1 VKNLIESVTS
11 PLLFL
16 NKERKI
22 QLANS
27 SFERLSGYSKSELVG
42 KNIEEIGL
50 KVDLKGHIEQ
60 EWKIK
65 DGHKLLVSID
75 CNQSE
80 DNFLLTFEDRT
91 ERSQLIELINE
102 LKLKERTSKGLIIRT
117 GFLSKKVVE
126 GDLTQRIHV
135 ENLPSWMAPM
145 GKNINKMISSIEW
158 HEKEIIKS
166 KRFSDSIIRYWPNE
180 GSLLTLDGTRIKTN
194 LCAERLSSYT
204 DEELKNTKLEKIY
217 AKEDSDKIRD
227 AFEEC
232 KKTGFSAC
240 EATSIERDGSKIPR
254 ILSFGA
260 IRDEKGDVTNILG
273 SSTDITELR
282 EREEEITRTKTYFE
296 TLLEGVATPIW
307 LFDLDGAVTYANST
321 SEEILGYKK
330 EECVGN
336 SLDEFLSK
344 FIHTKEI
351 PEAKQLIKEGTML
364 EKKIR
369 TRVYSLLSKEGAEI
383 LTLVSYVPI
392 VNPKGERMGL
402 IITATDI
409 SELRNTQ
416 EELDETKQFASSL
429 FSNFSLPA
437 SLFNTIGERLDVN
450 KASVRF
456 FKRCRED
463 LIGAKLEDLY
473 EKEDTFKLLDALS
486 ECKKYGQ
493 GTCEVTA
500 IKGDGTRV
508 PAISYFSPIEN
519 KLGEVTRIIGVLHI
533 A

>member
-1 VKNLIESVTS
+1 
-11 PLLFL
+11 
-16 NKERKI
+16 
-22 QLANS
+22 
-27 SFERLSGYSKSELVG
+27 
-42 KNIEEIGL
+42 
-50 KVDLKGHIEQ
+50 
-60 EWKIK
+60 
-65 DGHKLLVSID
+65 
-75 CNQSE
+75 
-80 DNFLLTFEDRT
+80 
-91 ERSQLIELINE
+91 
-102 LKLKERTSKGLIIRT
+102 
-117 GFLSKKVVE
+117 
-126 GDLTQRIHV
+126 
-135 ENLPSWMAPM
+135 
-145 GKNINKMISSIEW
+145 
-158 HEKEIIKS
+158 
-166 KRFSDSIIRYWPNE
+166 
-180 GSLLTLDGTRIKTN
+180 
-194 LCAERLSSYT
+194 
-204 DEELKNTKLEKIY
+204 
-217 AKEDSDKIRD
+217 
-227 AFEEC
+227 
-232 KKTGFSAC
+232 
-240 EATSIERDGSKIPR
+240 
-254 ILSFGA
+254 
-260 IRDEKGDVTNILG
+260 
-273 SSTDITELR
+273 
-282 EREEEITRTKTYFE
+282 EEEIARTKTYFE

-344 FIHTKEI
+344 FIRTKEI

-383 LTLVSYVPI
+383 PTLVSYVPI

-456 FKRCRED
+456 FKRSRED

-493 GTCEVTA
+493 STCEVTA

-508 PAISYFSPIEN
+508 PTISYFSPIEN

>member
-1 VKNLIESVTS
+1 MKNLIESVTS

-180 GSLLTLDGTRIKTN
+180 G
-194 LCAERLSSYT
+194 
-204 DEELKNTKLEKIY
+204 
-217 AKEDSDKIRD
+217 
-227 AFEEC
+227 
-232 KKTGFSAC
+232 
-240 EATSIERDGSKIPR
+240 
-254 ILSFGA
+254 
-260 IRDEKGDVTNILG
+260 
-273 SSTDITELR
+273 
-282 EREEEITRTKTYFE
+282 
-296 TLLEGVATPIW
+296 
-307 LFDLDGAVTYANST
+307 
-321 SEEILGYKK
+321 
-330 EECVGN
+330 
-336 SLDEFLSK
+336 
-344 FIHTKEI
+344 
-351 PEAKQLIKEGTML
+351 
-364 EKKIR
+364 
-369 TRVYSLLSKEGAEI
+369 
-383 LTLVSYVPI
+383 
-392 VNPKGERMGL
+392 
-402 IITATDI
+402 
-409 SELRNTQ
+409 
-416 EELDETKQFASSL
+416 
-429 FSNFSLPA
+429 
-437 SLFNTIGERLDVN
+437 
-450 KASVRF
+450 
-456 FKRCRED
+456 
-463 LIGAKLEDLY
+463 
-473 EKEDTFKLLDALS
+473 
-486 ECKKYGQ
+486 
-493 GTCEVTA
+493 
-500 IKGDGTRV
+500 
-508 PAISYFSPIEN
+508 
-519 KLGEVTRIIGVLHI
+519 
-533 A
+533 